1 MLDRSQADAAM
12 YRVAVAAFTYYPDR
26 HLAEP
31 GYTLDEDL
39 DWCLR
44 PLRQL
49 PQTDLDTLRARVHAL
64 ITDPHA
70 DRQDLIRYLRS
81 LATR

>member
-1 MLDRSQADAAM
+1 MLDRSQADAAV

-44 PLRQL
+44 PLRRL
-49 PQTDLDTLRARVHAL
+49 PEAELEMLRARIHAL
-64 ITDPHA
+64 ITDPSA
-70 DRQDLIRYLRS
+70 DRQDFIRHLRS
-81 LATR
+81 LTAG